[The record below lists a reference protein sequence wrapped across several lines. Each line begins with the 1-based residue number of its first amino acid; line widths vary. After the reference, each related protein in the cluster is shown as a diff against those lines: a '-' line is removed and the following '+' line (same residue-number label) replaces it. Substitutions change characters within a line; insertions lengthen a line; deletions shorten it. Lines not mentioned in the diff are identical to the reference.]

1 MHGIAKGI
9 EKSTYLGRNNLGVAT
24 LAEHDRIFVGHSDI
38 LCKASIQM
46 HTLDLDRRTDMLVAG
61 AAQMAVPAC
70 QMHLG
75 CYVITDFK
83 TQVLGSRSARGS
95 GTLSDFLY
103 NTAKLMP
110 DQNRLVG
117 LVLQIPLHFRPDTI
131 IGAGCIDALVRT
143 AYRSGE
149 DFDLDLI
156 QIGLGLGVIIYICQT
171 VFVEILFDQALHG
184 PIGIGPGLIRFV
196 DDG

>member
-1 MHGIAKGI
+1 
-9 EKSTYLGRNNLGVAT
+9 
-24 LAEHDRIFVGHSDI
+24 
-38 LCKASIQM
+38 
-46 HTLDLDRRTDMLVAG
+46 
-61 AAQMAVPAC
+61 
-70 QMHLG
+70 
-75 CYVITDFK
+75 
-83 TQVLGSRSARGS
+83 
-95 GTLSDFLY
+95 
-103 NTAKLMP
+103 
-110 DQNRLVG
+110 